1 MLKVREI
8 KFTDDISQY
17 YIEELNVY
25 LNYNSL
31 LIVCEELN
39 LDYEIIDTSY
49 HEGYLGNEFKKANVL
64 KDKYD
69 ITQ

>member
-17 YIEELNVY
+17 YIEELKVY
-25 LNYNSL
+25 LNFNSL

-39 LDYEIIDTSY
+39 LEYEIIETSY
-49 HEGYLGNEFKKANVL
+49 HEGYLGKEFKNANVL